1 MGINFLL
8 SLMVAVVVLVL
19 VIELAYYTLFL
30 PEQTDEPLKP
40 RRLDSYIATCI
51 YVIAHIL
58 SPLRLPLALIPY
70 LTKSSIMLVT
80 RPNLNTLKS
89 EVVRLVG
96 DFVNVGFTTW
106 LLVLVI
112 GPPTLEP
119 LMLLLYAPVGAE
131 YIRLLSERGQM
142 MFSGGWQLLP
152 HRRFALALKASPS
165 SRAFLYSVSR
175 LFVRYCNYYALSD
188 EERAQYILL
197 ILKRRASYDEDLSR
211 KLEYVY
217 SFRIVEGDFL
227 LLAGKIR
234 DVANGEVFISR
245 RWTNDPWLMIGMAM
259 RRSPW
264 IFDPRYLQRPFYYR
278 TQSAR
283 LVAML
288 MFKHARYCPPFMIY
302 QFGHEIKDA
311 RYRMFFSTLHYLGIH
326 IEGQVRA
333 DGTYAFDPLLR
344 WFKGRVGIGIAEP
357 ELRPLWTDEEVLA
370 DVARRCEHGE
380 WLSAEA
386 IAEQYTYPRKYVEEV
401 LSSKI

>member
-1 MGINFLL
+1 MSINFIL
-8 SLMVAVVVLVL
+8 SLMVAVVVLIL
-19 VIELAYYTLFL
+19 VIELAYYILFL
-30 PEQTDEPLKP
+30 PEQADAPLRP

-51 YVIAHIL
+51 YVIAHIF
-58 SPLRLPLALIPY
+58 SPLRLPLAVIPY

-80 RPNLNTLKS
+80 HRNFNTLKS
-89 EVVRLVG
+89 EVFRLVG
-96 DFVNVGFTTW
+96 DFANLGFTTW
-106 LLVLVI
+106 LLVLI
-112 GPPTLEP
+112 AGPPTLEP
-119 LMLLLYAPVGAE
+119 LILLLYVPVGAE
-131 YIRLLSERGQM
+131 CIRLLTERGQM

-152 HRRFALALKASPS
+152 HRRIALALKAFPPS
-165 SRAFLYSVSR
+165 STLGYSMSR

-188 EERAQYILL
+188 EERAQCILH
-197 ILKRRASYDEDLSR
+197 ILKQRALYDKDLFR
-211 KLEYVY
+211 KLEYVH
-217 SFRIVEGDFL
+217 SFRLIEGNFL

-234 DVANGEVFISR
+234 DVAKGEVFINR
-245 RWTNDPWLMIGMAM
+245 RWTNDPWLLIGMAM

-283 LVAML
+283 LVAQL
-288 MFKHARYCPPFMIY
+288 MFKHARYCLPFIIY

-311 RYRMFFSTLHYLGIH
+311 RYRMFFGTLHYLGIH

-344 WFKGRVGIGIAEP
+344 WFKRRVGIGIAEP

-370 DVARRCEHGE
+370 DVAHRRENGE

-401 LSSKI
+401 LVSKI